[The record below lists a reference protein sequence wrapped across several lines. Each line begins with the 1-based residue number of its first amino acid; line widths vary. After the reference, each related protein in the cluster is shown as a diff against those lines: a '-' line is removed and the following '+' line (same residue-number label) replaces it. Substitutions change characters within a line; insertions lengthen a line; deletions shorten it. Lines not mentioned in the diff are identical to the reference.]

1 MEEGWPV
8 GEAGGA
14 DAEDCPCGC
23 GGACGCSEPAEL
35 PAEAELEATDDC
47 GCGGEC
53 GCAEL
58 DETLEFEEGA
68 ESLDDEAPAEEDED
82 PAIDPGESAGLQEDA
97 GAAPSAGLPA
107 AAWQQLRGQLQEDL
121 VRLWGRPSRECGA
134 VVGSGGRFQEDF
146 YGDGSDGDLEV
157 VEGFPYTLSW
167 DMYFDNLVIG
177 AGARLWTYGFRVY
190 VKGKLTIGSGGRL
203 HCDGDDAT
211 GWQGASPGAPSR
223 TFYNLANRWQMP
235 AGGKGGW
242 GGQPAGPGTVTET
255 PAAGGRGQARV
266 RGFGPARLLG
276 GCGGGGGTVGV
287 GGQPVNETDRSWAD
301 GGDGNNATND
311 GSSVGLYGG
320 GGGGAGVVE
329 CTRTKS
335 TTPARSA
342 RTAARARR
350 RSQRRLRSRQTAA
363 ARAR

>member
-287 GGQPVNETDRSWAD
+287 GGQPSAKAIGPGRTEATSND
-301 GGDGNNATND
+301 ATND
-311 GSSVGLYGG
+311 GSSVELYGG
-320 GGGGAGVVE
+320 GGGGAGWSAYAHE
-329 CTRTKS
+329 IDNAGTIS
-335 TTPARSA
+335 ADGGAGAAARSA
-342 RTAARARR
+342 APAAGRRRRARAR
-350 RSQRRLRSRQTAA
+350 
-363 ARAR
+363 